1 MKRKAIFAV
10 LIFCFGATTA
20 HAQAL
25 KHLQLKI
32 PDRVDQ
38 LFNQLKNDSNY
49 KSYFGLQQ
57 DAINTGKQYMDSLR
71 KQGHE
76 QLNIFNDSTGQYA
89 PFIAATSQK
98 LQAAVQLKMLLDKQY
113 PVLGQL
119 SYSEQN
125 KLNRL
130 SLDYYQRQKQLP

>member
-1 MKRKAIFAV
+1 MGTIS
-10 LIFCFGATTA
+10 A
-20 HAQAL
+20 HSQAL
-25 KHLQLKI
+25 QHLQLKI

-38 LFNQLKNDSNY
+38 LFQQLKNDSTY
-49 KSYFGLQQ
+49 ISYVNLQQ
-57 DAINTGKQYMDSLR
+57 DAIDIGKQYMDSLR

-98 LQAAVQLKMLLDKQY
+98 LQAAVQLKLLLDKQY

-130 SLDYYQRQKQLP
+130 FLDYYQRQKQLP